1 MFAQRNFTRRPGFQE
16 SPAKKPRYYVHLT
29 FLAGG
34 DDAAAGGDEAAANG
48 EDAGVDDAEGGDN
61 PAAGGDGGQ
70 YGHGKN

>member
-1 MFAQRNFTRRPGFQE
+1 MFAQKKFTRRPAFQE
-16 SPAKKPRYYVHLT
+16 SPAKNTLLCGTCLT

-34 DDAAAGGDEAAANG
+34 DDAAAGGDDAAANG
-48 EDAGVDDAEGGDN
+48 DDAEGGDN